1 MKQTDIPGVG
11 LVTMHDQLE
20 GRELRHCREGTM
32 GIRLGGADGKTVGA
46 PIPSSVTTPKES
58 NTVNPENPLPAIAP
72 KEKQQD

>member
-32 GIRLGGADGKTVGA
+32 GIRLGGG
-46 PIPSSVTTPKES
+46 
-58 NTVNPENPLPAIAP
+58 
-72 KEKQQD
+72 